1 MAIRSIIF
9 DMGRVLVHFSH
20 DEMFAAM
27 GRVCGATGQQI
38 RKWLWDSGLEDR
50 FERGEI
56 DAVGVRDELQRQVE
70 TEIDV
75 ADLMRAASDIF
86 TLNEPLMPVLERLR
100 QAGYRLIVLSNTCPP
115 HVEWIGNQFSLL
127 DRFDDR
133 VFSFEVG
140 TMKPSPEIYRVAVEA
155 AGCEAA
161 ECFFVDDLV
170 ENVEAARALG
180 LDGAVYVGVE
190 ELKASLAASGVSA
203 ACESV

>member
-133 VFSFEVG
+133 VFSYEVG

>member
-38 RKWLWDSGLEDR
+38 REWLWDSGLEDR

-56 DAVGVRDELQRQVE
+56 DAAGVRDELQRQVE

-133 VFSFEVG
+133 VFSYEVG
-140 TMKPSPEIYRVAVEA
+140 AMKPSPEIYRVAVEV